1 MAEIENGTIPAH
13 RTEPEDELEIKI
25 VEALKE
31 VYDPEIP
38 VNIYDLGLIY
48 NVDIDEEKNVHI
60 LMTLTAPNCPAA
72 GILPGQA
79 EDKARNVE
87 GVQSAEVEMTFDPP
101 FTQDMMSDEARLE
114 LGFM

>member
-1 MAEIENGTIPAH
+1 MAELDNTTIPANE
-13 RTEPEDELEIKI
+13 TEPESELEAKI
-25 VEALKE
+25 VEAIRE

-38 VNIYDLGLIY
+38 VNVYDLGLIY
-48 NVDIDEEKNVHI
+48 NIDIDEENNVTI

-72 GILPGQA
+72 GILPGQV

-87 GVQSAEVEMTFDPP
+87 GVTSAEVEMTFDPP
-101 FTQDMMSDEARLE
+101 FSQDMMSDEAKLE